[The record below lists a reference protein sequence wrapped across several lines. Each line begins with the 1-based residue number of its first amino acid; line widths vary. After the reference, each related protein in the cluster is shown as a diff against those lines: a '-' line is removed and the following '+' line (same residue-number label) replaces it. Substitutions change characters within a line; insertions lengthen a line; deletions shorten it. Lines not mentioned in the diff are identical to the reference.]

1 MSRQGVF
8 KVSRQAQGLPPSP
21 TFAGEECTFAHGE
34 AELQKKD
41 IKATVSVADF
51 WDDPWGY

>member
-8 KVSRQAQGLPPSP
+8 EVSRQAQGLPPSP

-41 IKATVSVADF
+41 IKATVSGSRF
-51 WDDPWGY
+51 WDDPRGY